1 MAESAGD
8 RQILTAYRNTRWDVD
23 GPSGRVPVGLSA
35 RVSPEGLPLPGGI
48 VTAYNPGSTLRPRD
62 DNEREQEMLLA
73 ELFSRRLPWYRTL
86 AHGTGEDAA
95 AWDEPGFYVI
105 GADRQELLELAAE
118 HGQNAILWIEGDGV
132 PSIYCA
138 RDGFAGAAR
147 GARL

>member
-8 RQILTAYRNTRWDVD
+8 RQILAAYEATRWNVD
-23 GPSGRVPVGLSA
+23 GPGGSVQVGVA
-35 RVSPEGLPLPGGI
+35 AGVDPGALPLPGGI
-48 VTAYNPGSTLRPRD
+48 VTAYNPGSTLRSRD
-62 DNEREQEMLLA
+62 ENEREQELLRA
-73 ELFSRRLPWYRTL
+73 KLFSRRLTSFPTL

-95 AWDEPGFYVI
+95 DWDEPGFYVV
-105 GADRQELLELAAE
+105 GADRTELVEMAAE

-132 PSIYCA
+132 PALYCA